1 MIEQLQHIETG
12 RLEFLAKQV
21 VEGFITGMHKSPF
34 HGFSVEF
41 AEHRAYNKG
50 ESIRN
55 IDWKLYARTDK
66 LYVKQYDEETN
77 LRCMLLM
84 DNSPSMHF
92 PPIGSTK
99 FEVASLVAATIVEL
113 LRKQRDACGLT
124 LFSDAIEEV
133 TPVKSNQAHI
143 RFLYQLLTDRIAKGE
158 QDKETKETDLAKSIH
173 LMAEKIHRRSLVIL
187 FSDLLTSAHNND
199 DVFDALQH
207 LKFNKHEII
216 IFNVMDKALE
226 EELVIPN
233 KPSRFVDV
241 ESGEELK
248 LQPAEIKQAYEE
260 KMQVFK
266 KEWKL
271 RCAQYQIEWVEVDA
285 LSNPA
290 DFLIPFLL
298 KRNRMS

>member
-21 VEGFITGMHKSPF
+21 VEGFITGLHKSPF

-55 IDWKLYARTDK
+55 IDWKLFARTDK

-77 LRCMLLM
+77 LRCMLLL

-92 PPIGSTK
+92 PPDGTTK
-99 FEVASLVAATIVEL
+99 FQVASLIGATLIEL

-124 LFSDAIEEV
+124 LFSDRIEEV

-143 RFLYQLLTDRIAKGE
+143 RFLYQLLTDRIEKGKT
-158 QDKETKETDLAKSIH
+158 QKETSQTDLAKSLH
-173 LMAEKIHRRSLVIL
+173 LIAEKVHRRSLVIL
-187 FSDLLTSAHNND
+187 FSDLLTSSHDND
-199 DVFDALQH
+199 AVFDALQH

-216 IFNVMDKALE
+216 IFNVMDRSLE
-226 EELVIPN
+226 EELLVPN

-241 ESGEELK
+241 ETGEELK
-248 LQPAEIKQAYEE
+248 LQPAEIKEAYTAR
-260 KMQVFK
+260 MNQFK

-271 RCAQYQIEWVEVDA
+271 RCAQYRIEWVEVDA
-285 LSNPA
+285 LSDPSE
-290 DFLIPFLL
+290 FLIPFLL